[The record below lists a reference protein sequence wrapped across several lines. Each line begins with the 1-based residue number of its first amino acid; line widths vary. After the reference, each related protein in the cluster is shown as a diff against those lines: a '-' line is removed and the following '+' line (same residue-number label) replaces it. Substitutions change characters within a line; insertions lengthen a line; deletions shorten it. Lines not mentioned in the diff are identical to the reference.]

1 MEISGSF
8 GYKIGR
14 KLRLMRITEHADLL
28 WQVLVREIYV
38 LIKHYQTIESLQLQF
53 ENLKEAKNKPKK
65 DTIEKCEPFT
75 EHYTINLSLQDD
87 KYSINSWDNLL
98 RFCQMSYINVLES
111 GYFLNNGD
119 EKGPTF
125 IIDFNRKEV
134 ILYSKDSNNKIKEY
148 NKATLNEIMEFDE
161 MPTKTLTEIVEK
173 MNENHCIYKI
183 KLENIHSEQ
192 KKIQIVIEKAKEL
205 GHDQN
210 ILEKAKKIHEDL
222 IWEEKMLKSKRRLFY
237 HRLDELNF
245 IEHET

>member
-14 KLRLMRITEHADLL
+14 KLRLMKITEHIDLF

-38 LIKHYQTIESLQLQF
+38 LMKHYQTIESLQVQF

-65 DTIEKCEPFT
+65 EAIEKCEPFT
-75 EHYTINLSLQDD
+75 EDFTINLSLQDD

-125 IIDFNRKEV
+125 IIDFNTKEI
-134 ILYSKDSNNKIKEY
+134 ILYSKNSNNKRIEY
-148 NKATLNEIMEFDE
+148 NKETLNEIMDFDE
-161 MPTKTLTEIVEK
+161 MPSKTLTEIVEK
-173 MNENHCIYKI
+173 MKENYTTYKT

-192 KKIQIVIEKAKEL
+192 KKTQIAIEKAKEL

-210 ILEKAKKIHEDL
+210 ILEKAKKLYDDL
-222 IWEEKMLKSKRRLFY
+222 LWEEKVLKSKRRLFY
-237 HRLDELNF
+237 HRLDELNL
-245 IEHET
+245 IEHEN